1 MKYAI
6 VSTSGSQYRVEENQ
20 IITVD
25 LLKPEVKSLTE
36 VLLIVDED
44 KIKIGDPTV
53 KGASVDFEVV
63 KNYQGEK
70 MDINKFRA
78 KSRYRKHI
86 GFRAQLTDLKILK
99 INS

>member
-1 MKYAI
+1 
-6 VSTSGSQYRVEENQ
+6 
-20 IITVD
+20 
-25 LLKPEVKSLTE
+25 
-36 VLLIVDED
+36 
-44 KIKIGDPTV
+44 
-53 KGASVDFEVV
+53 
-63 KNYQGEK
+63 

>member
-6 VSTSGSQYRVEENQ
+6 VSASGTQYRVEENQ

-25 LLKPEVKSLTE
+25 KLNPETKKLTE
-36 VLLIVDED
+36 VLLIVDD
-44 KIKIGDPTV
+44 KEIKIGNPTV
-53 KGASVDFEVV
+53 KDASVDFEIV

>member
-25 LLKPEVKSLTE
+25 LLNPEVKSLTE

-44 KIKIGDPTV
+44 KIKIGDPTI